1 MFKDN
6 LDQISD
12 NEEDDDED
20 DDNITVTVP
29 SASQQSGA
37 EFREIIVFTPQ
48 RQDSSQEIHEPIL
61 DNREKSKSSQYSDNS
76 GYSGYYQG
84 SGNNNSYE
92 GQPKNMGN
100 SYQENM
106 DKNYQP
112 IPVNTQNQ
120 YHQQQ
125 HGYNQHQNMHMPQ
138 HRPQQYPQQGQYH
151 QSGPP
156 HQPYYGHNHHHHQQK

>member
-1 MFKDN
+1 M
-6 LDQISD
+6 Q
-12 NEEDDDED
+12 
-20 DDNITVTVP
+20 
-29 SASQQSGA
+29 
-37 EFREIIVFTPQ
+37 
-48 RQDSSQEIHEPIL
+48 EPIL
-61 DNREKSKSSQYSDNS
+61 ENREKSKSNQYSDNS

-84 SGNNNSYE
+84 SGNNNSYD

-125 HGYNQHQNMHMPQ
+125 HGYSQHQTMHMPQ
-138 HRPQQYPQQGQYH
+138 HRPQQYPQQQGQYH